1 MFANAIH
8 VKMLNGF
15 RQGVS
20 DGSGDHDHEDH
31 DHDDTQITTLDGQ
44 INGAGGLLEGASPQT
59 GPVIRRNGLFPIFDK
74 TLWSVRGIVFH
85 VTDSGIPSTTKML
98 GTTGYRVVDK
108 TSDFDGVVDDVA
120 SLNTLLPVNANGD
133 TLVGVGKSL
142 LFGAYNFT
150 PVQYKRTIADFAFAA
165 TGQGE
170 LTRIF
175 VMGRDDQAGVSDDWV
190 NQATGETGLKLGN
203 NSDQGFYKMTFTQ
216 TDSTTNVSSM
226 RISADICYS
235 TPNDNQPQM
244 NPAVSYSFN
253 TYDGANF
260 TPPVITLVPGFLTW
274 SAYINFPGT
283 SIPHSFDFPKSVE
296 IRLTRMPY

>member
-59 GPVIRRNGLFPIFDK
+59 GPVIRRNGNFTIFDK
-74 TLWSVRGIVFH
+74 TLWSVWGIFFNVAG
-85 VTDSGIPSTTKML
+85 DIPSTTKML
-98 GTTGYRVVDK
+98 GTTNFKVVDK
-108 TSDFDGVVDDVA
+108 TSDFDAVVDDVA

-150 PVQYKRTIADFAFAA
+150 PVQYKRTIADFAFSA

-170 LTRIF
+170 LNRIF
-175 VMGRDDQAGVSDDWV
+175 IMGRDDQDGVSNDWV

-216 TDSTTNVSSM
+216 IDNTTNVTSM

-235 TPNDNQPQM
+235 TPIDNIPHT

-260 TPPVITLVPGFLTW
+260 TPPVITLKAGFLTW

-283 SIPHSFDFPKSVE
+283 SIPHSFDFPKRVE
-296 IRLTRMPY
+296 IRLTKMPY

>member
-20 DGSGDHDHEDH
+20 DGSEDH

-44 INGAGGLLEGASPQT
+44 INGAGGLLENASPQT
-59 GPVIRRNGLFPIFDK
+59 GPVIRQSGVFTIINK
-74 TLWSVRGIVFH
+74 TLTGVRGIFFH
-85 VTDSGIPSTTKML
+85 TTDSGIPSTTKML
-98 GTTGYRVVDK
+98 GTTNYKVVDK
-108 TSDFDGVVDDVA
+108 TSDFESVVDDVA

-150 PVQYKRTIADFAFAA
+150 PVQYKRTITDFAFSAA
-165 TGQGE
+165 GYGE
-170 LTRIF
+170 LNRIF
-175 VMGRDDQAGVSDDWV
+175 VLGRDDQPGVSDDWV

-216 TDSTTNVSSM
+216 IDSTTNVSAM

-235 TPNDNQPQM
+235 TPNDNVPQM
-244 NPAVSYSFN
+244 DPAVSFSFN

-260 TPPVITLVPGFLTW
+260 TPPVITLMAGFLKW
-274 SAYINFPGT
+274 EAYINFPGT